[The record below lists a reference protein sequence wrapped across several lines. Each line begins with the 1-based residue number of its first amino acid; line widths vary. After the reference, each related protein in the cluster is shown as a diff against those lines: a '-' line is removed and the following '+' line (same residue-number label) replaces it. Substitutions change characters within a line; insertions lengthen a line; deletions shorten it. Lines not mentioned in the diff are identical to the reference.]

1 MSIGIQEENQMS
13 FSSFP
18 TVDARWMRPSFGCIK
33 LNCDAAIGLKIEM
46 CVYCCGGSWVVTG
59 EGNCF

>member
-1 MSIGIQEENQMS
+1 MSIGIQEEDQMS
-13 FSSFP
+13 SSSFP

-46 CVYCCGGSWVVTG
+46 CVYCCGGS
-59 EGNCF
+59 